1 MTDCESMK
9 MVSTVSEQKEEIE
22 EKNVLKIATGYKI
35 ADSTQQTIQQAKAKF
50 AKPNSYTGNRKLYD
64 SGKAKKEA
72 KLDLFRDGNEVIDP
86 YTGNRLVLTKKEAK
100 MLYGDEWGKH
110 LAESDHIK
118 PLERVFEDTQGNVW
132 NTIDD
137 IKDAANSKDNICVTS
152 HTYNNPKRERLQK
165 EYVENEEYRKKKG
178 VNLTE
183 EGKIQ
188 AIKDGEIA
196 ETSINRQL
204 RKKAAKNVL
213 ETGHRAGTSTA
224 YNAGMT
230 AVTMSGVMNIMAVVK
245 GDKEVGEA
253 IADTVQDGGKAAA
266 SGYVLGNALTIVG
279 NSLSNSSSQILQSFI
294 KSNIPGKVI
303 TAVQITGNT
312 LKKYGNG
319 EITIEECIEEIGKNG
334 VNLATI
340 GYFSTVG
347 QTLIPI
353 PIVGAAIG
361 ALIGSVVTSTYY
373 DALVASLNSEY
384 EHQQRLRIIEES
396 KQIAQEARQYRAD
409 LEKYLDDYFKEYKKC
424 FDEALL
430 DIGISFQI
438 NDAEGVV
445 EGANQITRKL
455 GGKVYYDSID
465 EFKSFL
471 SNGSVDIF

>member
-1 MTDCESMK
+1 MTDFESTK

-22 EKNVLKIATGYKI
+22 ETNVLKIATGYKM

-50 AKPNSYTGNRKLYD
+50 AKPDSYTGNRKLYD

-118 PLERVFEDTQGNVW
+118 PLEKVFEDTHGNVW
-132 NTIDD
+132 NTTDD
-137 IKDAANSKDNICVTS
+137 IRDAANSKDNISVTS
-152 HTYNNPKRERLQK
+152 RAFNNPKRSRLQK
-165 EYVENEEYRKKKG
+165 KFVEDKKYLQEKD
-178 VNLTE
+178 VKLTE
-183 EGKIQ
+183 EGKKQ

-196 ETSINRQL
+196 EKSINTQL
-204 RKKAAKNVL
+204 SKKAAKNVL
-213 ETGHRAGTSTA
+213 ETGHRAGVSVA
-224 YNAGMT
+224 HDAGIT
-230 AVTMSGVMNIMAVVK
+230 AVTMSGIMNIMAVVK

-266 SGYVLGNALTIVG
+266 SGYILGNALTIVG
-279 NSLSNSSSQILQSFI
+279 NSLSNSTSSILQSLI
-294 KSNIPGKVI
+294 NSNIPGKVI
-303 TAVQITGNT
+303 TAVQLTGSA
-312 LKKYGNG
+312 LKRYGNG
-319 EITIEECIEEIGKNG
+319 EITTEECIKEIGKNG

-340 GYFSTVG
+340 GYFSAAG
-347 QTLIPI
+347 QALIPV
-353 PIVGAAIG
+353 PIVGATIG

-409 LEKYLDDYFKEYKKC
+409 LEKYLEDYFKEYKKC

-438 NDAEGVV
+438 NDADGVI

-455 GGKVYYDSID
+455 GGKVYYDNID

-471 SNGSVDIF
+471 SNGLVDIL